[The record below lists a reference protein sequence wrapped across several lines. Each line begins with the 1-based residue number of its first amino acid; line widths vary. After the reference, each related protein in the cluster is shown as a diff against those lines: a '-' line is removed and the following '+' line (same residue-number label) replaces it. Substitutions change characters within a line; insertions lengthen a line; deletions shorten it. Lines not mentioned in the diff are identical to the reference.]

1 MGKTYNVLVFPA
13 GEVNSVELHAA
24 LSVNVNINVFGA
36 SSVDRHGGYVFKNY
50 ISNLP
55 HINKESFLEELNKLI
70 EKWNIDVVI
79 PTHDTVVLYFA
90 RHRDKINSKVLVP
103 SFETAQACRDKE
115 YAYDIFQGF
124 EFVPDVYKNLDQI
137 IDGEYFVKPKEGQGS
152 VGARKLTLPQAD
164 PVIID
169 FSKEIVCEY
178 LPGKE
183 LTVDCFTNYKNELM
197 GVFPRER
204 TRTFGGISMAGNIL
218 KADEHIYQ
226 IAEAINN
233 RLGFVGMWFFQLK
246 QSKKGAW
253 KLLEISSRCSGGQCL
268 TRARGVNLPL
278 LSVYTIL
285 QRDVTIVENDYH
297 VNMDRTLLNKFKI
310 NIEYDTVYLDFDDCL
325 IINKSVNLE
334 MIRLLYQFKNANI
347 KVVLLTKHDGNVEE
361 ALRTYCISKNL
372 FTKIVHLD
380 VKDEKWK
387 YIESEKSIFIDNS
400 FAERLMVAKKTSIP
414 TFDVDTTEV
423 LHSWIR

>member
-137 IDGEYFVKPKEGQGS
+137 IDGEYFVKPKEGQG
-152 VGARKLTLPQAD
+152 
-164 PVIID
+164 
-169 FSKEIVCEY
+169 
-178 LPGKE
+178 
-183 LTVDCFTNYKNELM
+183 
-197 GVFPRER
+197 
-204 TRTFGGISMAGNIL
+204 
-218 KADEHIYQ
+218 
-226 IAEAINN
+226 
-233 RLGFVGMWFFQLK
+233 
-246 QSKKGAW
+246 
-253 KLLEISSRCSGGQCL
+253 
-268 TRARGVNLPL
+268 
-278 LSVYTIL
+278 
-285 QRDVTIVENDYH
+285 
-297 VNMDRTLLNKFKI
+297 
-310 NIEYDTVYLDFDDCL
+310 
-325 IINKSVNLE
+325 
-334 MIRLLYQFKNANI
+334 
-347 KVVLLTKHDGNVEE
+347 
-361 ALRTYCISKNL
+361 
-372 FTKIVHLD
+372 
-380 VKDEKWK
+380 
-387 YIESEKSIFIDNS
+387 
-400 FAERLMVAKKTSIP
+400 
-414 TFDVDTTEV
+414 
-423 LHSWIR
+423 